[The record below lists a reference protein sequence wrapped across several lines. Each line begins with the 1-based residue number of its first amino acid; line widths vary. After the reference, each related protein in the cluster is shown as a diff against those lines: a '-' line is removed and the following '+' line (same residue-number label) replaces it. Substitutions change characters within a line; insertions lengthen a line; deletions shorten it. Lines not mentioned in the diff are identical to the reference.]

1 MKAILIVNMPDDYQE
16 CCGNCQLLEQF
27 YDDEHEEWYEWCCYK
42 KCKIEDTE
50 SKLKDCPLRPLPD
63 MENPTRLKD
72 GTYFK
77 AYDTGWNDCLKEITG
92 E

>member
-16 CCGNCQLLEQF
+16 CCGNCPLLEHF

-50 SKLKDCPLRPLPD
+50 SKLKDCPLKTLPEKEIVRGFD
-63 MENPTRLKD
+63 RYEE
-72 GTYFK
+72 
-77 AYDTGWNDCLKEITG
+77 GWNDCIDEILGGKE
-92 E
+92 